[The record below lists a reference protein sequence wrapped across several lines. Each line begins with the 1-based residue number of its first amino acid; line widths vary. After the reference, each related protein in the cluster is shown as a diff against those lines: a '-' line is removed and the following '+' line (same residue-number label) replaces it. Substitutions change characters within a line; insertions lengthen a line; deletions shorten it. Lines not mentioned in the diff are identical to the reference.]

1 MVYFY
6 KMGCNM
12 KSKNTII
19 RAILVFLFS
28 IGVIFFIKSK
38 IGADDAFDVIKK
50 IAPVFLAACILT
62 MFMFF
67 LLEAISYKYLLK
79 IQGYDVSFK
88 RCFGYTFTD
97 YFFSMI
103 SPGGSLGQPLQ
114 YHTMR
119 TDNIDS
125 LTTINSLLS
134 FNWIYHL
141 SMVIIFFVAMIFGLV
156 GRIASISEF
165 KYLVIYGIAC
175 QLILV
180 IGIGFLMFNSDLAA
194 GVIKFFNSIFSKFK
208 ILRRFSK
215 SEEDIAKTIE
225 EHKNFGKFLINN
237 KKVFVKLL
245 CISIPMLLFSFAIP
259 AILYKSFG
267 LNSVSY
273 THLTLPTKA

>member
-12 KSKNTII
+12 KNKNTII

-67 LLEAISYKYLLK
+67 LLEAISYKFLLK

-134 FNWIYHL
+134 
-141 SMVIIFFVAMIFGLV
+141 
-156 GRIASISEF
+156 
-165 KYLVIYGIAC
+165 
-175 QLILV
+175 
-180 IGIGFLMFNSDLAA
+180 
-194 GVIKFFNSIFSKFK
+194 
-208 ILRRFSK
+208 
-215 SEEDIAKTIE
+215 
-225 EHKNFGKFLINN
+225 
-237 KKVFVKLL
+237 
-245 CISIPMLLFSFAIP
+245 
-259 AILYKSFG
+259 
-267 LNSVSY
+267 
-273 THLTLPTKA
+273 